1 MAPETDEPHG
11 ENVAPLPWGFWL
23 TTVFGLMI
31 FGTFI
36 TTQSLGFLIAWHGF
50 PPEKVSMQDYANDGD
65 ILSLLSL
72 ASGFAAL
79 LLIALFTAIRGWR
92 PPTYV
97 GYATLPKPWAV
108 LIWVTVTLGL
118 GWLHSCLAP
127 WFRVESPPE
136 FMVAIWTSTDSIAL
150 LVLGVAVMA
159 PLFEETFFRGF
170 LYAGWGERIGFV
182 WTASL
187 TTLLWT
193 VIHVQYGW
201 YELVYIAVLGLLL
214 ATARFQ
220 TNSLWTPLWMHAA
233 NNGMSLISMAIEQT

>member
-1 MAPETDEPHG
+1 
-11 ENVAPLPWGFWL
+11 
-23 TTVFGLMI
+23 
-31 FGTFI
+31 
-36 TTQSLGFLIAWHGF
+36 
-50 PPEKVSMQDYANDGD
+50 
-65 ILSLLSL
+65 
-72 ASGFAAL
+72 
-79 LLIALFTAIRGWR
+79 
-92 PPTYV
+92 
-97 GYATLPKPWAV
+97 
-108 LIWVTVTLGL
+108 
-118 GWLHSCLAP
+118 
-127 WFRVESPPE
+127 
-136 FMVAIWTSTDSIAL
+136 L